1 MLPCRFN
8 ISLDQRHKTIE
19 HNKRKAVN
27 LLQLAEKMLSRVYYY
42 RQCNKIR

>member
-27 LLQLAEKMLSRVYYY
+27 LFQLAEKNAISSILLPSM
-42 RQCNKIR
+42 